1 MDRLKSMGPLS
12 ILRQER
18 ARDGTNPRDKIFGF
32 LGLLQR
38 HLPLVE
44 VLQPMKRM
52 LKRSLFASPAAKLQ
66 MVTHWM
72 YFDMQAYTWSS
83 SKKLTP
89 RLLGS

>member
-1 MDRLKSMGPLS
+1 MDRLKRMEPLS

-32 LGLLQR
+32 LPQK

-44 VLQPMKRM
+44 VLQSMKRT
-52 LKRSLFASPAAKLQ
+52 LRRSLFAFPAAKLQ

-72 YFDMQAYTWSS
+72 YFDMQA
-83 SKKLTP
+83 
-89 RLLGS
+89 